1 VTGRIQNHWIV
12 IADTILADRCAQ
24 FIHRWQCVA
33 VWRCSIRPSHTQINE
48 TGTGNMLFEICRA
61 TGLRAITAIAVM
73 KQDRCIKNAQRGVF
87 YLLGKLIDTDEI
99 FGVNVRHDKVP
110 LIVSFGQLQR
120 CQKKRFRKI
129 SFTSSEKITF
139 DKNEANKGNTEY
151 VLVIQNLSD
160 PIQVTASQKNM
171 TSETTLTDK
180 ARVLEGCSGYPNASC
195 VLNTPYTSTTINLIL
210 D

>member
-1 VTGRIQNHWIV
+1 
-12 IADTILADRCAQ
+12 
-24 FIHRWQCVA
+24 
-33 VWRCSIRPSHTQINE
+33 
-48 TGTGNMLFEICRA
+48 
-61 TGLRAITAIAVM
+61 
-73 KQDRCIKNAQRGVF
+73 
-87 YLLGKLIDTDEI
+87 
-99 FGVNVRHDKVP
+99 VNVRHDKVP

-180 ARVLEGCSGYPNASC
+180 ARVLVGCSGDPNASC